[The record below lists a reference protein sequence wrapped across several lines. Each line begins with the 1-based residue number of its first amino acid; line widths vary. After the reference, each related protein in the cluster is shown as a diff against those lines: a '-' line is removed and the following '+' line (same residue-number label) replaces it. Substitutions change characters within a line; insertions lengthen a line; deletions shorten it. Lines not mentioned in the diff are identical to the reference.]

1 MSENN
6 DMEQEHCIKE
16 GEIASLKTELTDLVN
31 IVKKNGLQKQV
42 TELNVVIPELKDTV
56 ADLSNNVRQLLDL
69 KIKDETEKNVKLTAN
84 QKFWSILFGIAG
96 VVAAVV
102 MIADMFIKNK
112 AG

>member
-1 MSENN
+1 MSETK
-6 DMEQEHCIKE
+6 DMGQEHCIKE

-56 ADLSNNVRQLLDL
+56 ADLSNNVRELLDM
-69 KIKDETEKNVKLTAN
+69 KIINDTEKSVKLTAN

-96 VVAAVV
+96 VAATIV
-102 MIADMFIKNK
+102 MITDMILKNK

>member
-6 DMEQEHCIKE
+6 DMEHCIKE

-56 ADLSNNVRQLLDL
+56 ADLSNNVRELLDKDIAATTERTL
-69 KIKDETEKNVKLTAN
+69 KLSAK
-84 QKFWSILFGIAG
+84 QKMAAIISGIIG
-96 VVAAVV
+96 AATVIV
-102 MIADMFIKNK
+102 MIADMIINK
-112 AG
+112 

>member
-1 MSENN
+1 MGP
-6 DMEQEHCIKE
+6 EHCIKE

-56 ADLSNNVRQLLDL
+56 ADLSNNVRELLDM
-69 KIKDETEKNVKLTAN
+69 KIVNDTEKSVKLTAK
-84 QKFWSILFGIAG
+84 QKMTAIITTIIAFSG
-96 VVAAVV
+96 VALYAIE
-102 MIADMFIKNK
+102 MYLKSK